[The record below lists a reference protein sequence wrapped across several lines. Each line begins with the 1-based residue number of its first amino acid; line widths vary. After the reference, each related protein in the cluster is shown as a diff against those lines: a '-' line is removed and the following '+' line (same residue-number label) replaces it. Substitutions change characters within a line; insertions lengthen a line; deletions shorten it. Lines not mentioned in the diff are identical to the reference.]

1 MTTGVDSGEKTLHNI
16 SSNECTFSWDS
27 NARRK
32 TIAEKTSLTI
42 TSSFRKRC
50 FQLKGVVVKLFLG
63 VFSGWLQQCSVLFI
77 KTTYSR
83 EPWHCGVQ
91 REERIVH
98 AFA

>member
-1 MTTGVDSGEKTLHNI
+1 MIRLDSEQMAIQELMELFNTKNYGQ
-16 SSNECTFSWDS
+16 
-27 NARRK
+27 
-32 TIAEKTSLTI
+32 SL
-42 TSSFRKRC
+42 F
-50 FQLKGVVVKLFLG
+50 FQGGVVLETYPIGRSVPFFILG

-91 REERIVH
+91 RKERIVH